1 MYSYKK
7 DNNNKDKSRNNNS
20 KYKGKKFNI
29 KLATY
34 IKATI
39 IRYKY

>member
-7 DNNNKDKSRNNNS
+7 DNNNRNRNNNS
-20 KYKGKKFNI
+20 NKYKGREFNPR
-29 KLATY
+29 LAAYVRAIT
-34 IKATI
+34 